1 MITVNNNY
9 SERAVA
15 IMASVPLQDGLKV
28 GDAVGGFRLELIRE
42 VPELRAAGYQFV
54 HVKTGARLIHL
65 FCDDDNNLFS
75 IAFRTP
81 VSDSTGVPHILEHS
95 VLCGS
100 KRFPVKD
107 PFQEMLKGSLQTF
120 LNAMT
125 YPDKTVYPVSSQVEK
140 DFYNLVDVYCDA
152 VLNPLLTENT
162 FYQEGWHYDLEKPG
176 DPVGI
181 RGIVYNEMK
190 GVFSDFS
197 SHVGRGITSKLF
209 PDTSYFHE
217 SGGDPEHIPELTYG
231 QFKEFHRKFYHP
243 SNSFIFV
250 YGNLPSEKTLKFVD
264 ERYLSAFEAQPVDSS
279 VAPQP
284 PWGEPRTAVMEAP
297 APSSEEDGS
306 ASVVCS
312 WVVGR
317 CADPVDVFSAS
328 ILSGYLLSTETSPLK
343 RALVDSGLGEDL
355 DDMCGF
361 DADLAQGVFS
371 VGLRKAQP
379 QNAQAI
385 LNVIMN
391 TLSNEVKNGLDGEL
405 IEGSV
410 RQTEF
415 NLREITNGHFPY
427 NLRLADR
434 CYRSWINGGDPFALL
449 AFEEPLAV
457 IKDGMKK
464 GRFFEE
470 FIRKNLIDNRH
481 RLLAT
486 VTASS
491 EKGRKLEAQT
501 EEQAARLTAGFTEDD
516 KKRCLELTLALR
528 ERQAAPPPPEALAAL
543 PSLAISDLPR
553 EGKIV
558 PAEEGGA
565 GGVRLITHPIFT
577 SGIVYLD
584 VGFDFYG
591 VEPRH
596 IRFIPLYMEL
606 LTRCGAGKFTY
617 EQMAKRISLS
627 TGGIAAST
635 VCQTKIGTRDE
646 VFFTAFLH
654 GKALEPRFDEML
666 GIMEDLLVR
675 PDLTN
680 KKLIKD
686 LLLEERNTLNSSII
700 HSGHSFAVTDAA
712 ARLSRSRKLDD
723 MLGGIAQLR
732 FLDEIVKT
740 EDYGSAERACRGLHN
755 MMINR
760 RTCVMSMTAGDPSKF
775 AGRLESFASALPSHE
790 RVGERFV
797 DVAQGHSDE
806 WLELF
811 SNSEAFERREA
822 DSPTASYKGIE
833 INSAVN
839 FTARAWRLPDTD
851 AAEKGLSYLLSRNLS
866 TGYLWD
872 KVRVEGG
879 AYGGMAGASVG
890 HPVFSCASYRDPNLE
905 STLAHFTG
913 GLSEVAKLIP
923 KKQVDQSVIGA
934 IGRIDQPKPP
944 HSLGFSK
951 TMEILTG
958 STEEY
963 RRQFREAVLDA
974 TPEDLKRAA
983 ERVLAANESAVTVL
997 GSSAALDKAQW
1008 AGIEFEREK
1017 LIQ

>member
-1 MITVNNNY
+1 MT
-9 SERAVA
+9 
-15 IMASVPLQDGLKV
+15 SVPLQGGLKV

-42 VPELRAAGYQFV
+42 ISELRGAGYQFV

-65 FCDDDNNLFS
+65 FNDDDNNLFS

-162 FYQEGWHYDLEKPG
+162 FYQEGWHYDLENLE
-176 DPVGI
+176 DAIGI

-209 PDTSYFHE
+209 PDTAYFHE
-217 SGGDPEHIPELTYG
+217 SGGDPEHIPELTYE
-231 QFKEFHRKFYHP
+231 QFKDFHKRFYHP

-250 YGNLPSEKTLKFVD
+250 YGNLPSAKTLNYID
-264 ERYLSAFEAQPVDSS
+264 ERYLSVFDAQPVDSS

-284 PWGEPRTAVMEAP
+284 LWREPQTAVMEAP
-297 APSSEEDGS
+297 APSAEEEGS

-312 WVVGR
+312 WIVGR
-317 CADPVDVFSAS
+317 SADPVDVFSAS

-361 DADLAQGVFS
+361 DADLAQGIFS

-385 LNVIMN
+385 LDIIMN
-391 TLSNEVKNGLDGEL
+391 TLKNEVENGLDGEL
-405 IEGSV
+405 IEGAV

-415 NLREITNGHFPY
+415 SLREITSGHFPY

-449 AFEEPLAV
+449 AFEGPLSV
-457 IKDGMKK
+457 VKEGMKR
-464 GRFFEE
+464 GRFFED
-470 FIRKNLIDNRH
+470 FIQKNLIDNKH
-481 RLLAT
+481 RLLAV

-491 EKGRKLEAQT
+491 EKGKKLEAQT
-501 EEQAARLTAGFTEDD
+501 EEQAARLTAGFTDGD
-516 KKRCLELTLALR
+516 KKRCLELTNTLR
-528 ERQAAPPPPEALAAL
+528 EQQAAAAPPEALATL
-543 PSLAISDLPR
+543 PTLAISDLPR

-558 PAEEGGA
+558 PAEEGSV
-565 GGVRLITHPIFT
+565 GGVTLITHPIFT

-591 VEPRH
+591 VEPRY
-596 IRFIPLYMEL
+596 IKFIPLYLEL

-617 EQMAKRISLS
+617 EQMAKRVSLS

-635 VCQTKIGTRDE
+635 TCQTRIGTKDE
-646 VFFTAFLH
+646 VFFMAFLH
-654 GKALEPRFDEML
+654 GKALEPRFGEML
-666 GIMEDLLVR
+666 GILEDILVR
-675 PDLTN
+675 PELTN

-686 LLLEERNTLNSSII
+686 LLIEERNSLNSSII
-700 HSGHSFAVTDAA
+700 HSGHSFAITDAA
-712 ARLSRSRKLDD
+712 ARLSRTRKLDD

-732 FLDEIVKT
+732 FLDEIVKN
-740 EDYGSAERACRGLHN
+740 EDYDSAEMACRGLHN

-760 RTCVMSMTAGDPSKF
+760 RTCVVSMTVGDPSKF
-775 AGRLESFASALPSHE
+775 AGALEPFVGSLPSRE
-790 RVGERFV
+790 KVGERFQ
-797 DVAQGHSDE
+797 DMAQGYSDE

-811 SNSEAFERREA
+811 SDADEFARREA
-822 DSPTASYKGIE
+822 DSPTTSYKGIE

-839 FTARAWRLPDTD
+839 FAARAWRLPDTD
-851 AAEKGLSYLLSRNLS
+851 AADKGLAYLLSRNLS

-879 AYGGMAGASVG
+879 AYGGMSGSSVG

-905 STLAHFTG
+905 STLAHFVG
-913 GLSEVAKLIP
+913 GLSEAAGAVP
-923 KKQVDQSVIGA
+923 KKTVDQSIIGA

-944 HSLGFSK
+944 HTLGFSK
-951 TMEILTG
+951 TMEILSG

-963 RRQFREAVLDA
+963 RQQFREAVLGT

-1008 AGIEFEREK
+1008 AGIGFEREK
-1017 LIQ
+1017 LIPC